1 MEGLLNN
8 FTGLLSG
15 PVQELLPKFLVGA
28 ALVWA
33 VVYLGVTGLLRL
45 GQRWKEADGFR
56 RPFHF
61 LPRYLFIAK
70 GKILS
75 SKEIREFYEP
85 AGEHT
90 HDLRENEKVWP
101 TAWLSPYSKAVRASI
116 KKTKRN
122 RTQRL
127 DARRQI
133 KELSEWIRVRPLPH
147 FVLVAGYKG
156 HEDRHFMV
164 ELGYTGKSRDAV
176 EKLGEFVLTQ
186 LKAYSVDKIET
197 KSQVSI
203 AFVVHMD
210 EPEDILTEQMV
221 TSEFFEQ
228 NPATKWSEFPV
239 AIDEHGN
246 PVKMPVTHTLMFGM
260 TGSGKGS
267 PFNAYIRQ
275 AIPFVLKG
283 EAKLYGLDPKESE
296 VLPYEFTNLFE
307 KTVYSVEDSM
317 VVINDLYDLQ
327 VTRKGAKRKLMNF
340 KKGEAEMMRRIP
352 ASRDNPMIL
361 IMIDELLS
369 LILDLE
375 QQGAAGKKVQAK
387 LVMILAQGR
396 GLGIYAFA
404 ATQQADMALLG
415 RLRGNFVST
424 ITMRNQE
431 SEHINEVMLGQGAI
445 ERGFDPRKIKQST
458 EANNYATSGIGYV
471 KGETGDPKLVRFA
484 YTSDEDL
491 AALVRRYPKA
501 GLVFDTEDG
510 NEDGAT
516 KFASSTDDGHFAIS
530 DEDEEQLPDMEVLTL
545 DDFEHGPP
553 QL

>member
-1 MEGLLNN
+1 MNELLD
-8 FTGLLSG
+8 TLVGQL
-15 PVQELLPKFLVGA
+15 PVSAKELLPLILVG
-28 ALVWA
+28 VA
-33 VVYLGVTGLLRL
+33 VAWVVIYVGLTTVIRL
-45 GQRWKEADGFR
+45 SQRWKEADGFR
-56 RPFHF
+56 RPFHI
-61 LPRYLFIAK
+61 LPRYLFVAK
-70 GKILS
+70 GKILA
-75 SKEIREFYEP
+75 SKEVREFYEP
-85 AGEHT
+85 AAEHT
-90 HDLRENEKVWP
+90 RELKK
-101 TAWLSPYSKAVRASI
+101 SKRS
-116 KKTKRN
+116 

-127 DARRQI
+127 DARKQI
-133 KELSEWIRVRPLPH
+133 SELSDWIRVRPLPH
-147 FVLVAGYKG
+147 FVLVAGYKE

-164 ELGYTGKSRDAV
+164 ELSYTGKSRDAV

-186 LKAYSVDKIET
+186 LKAHSVDKIET

-203 AFVVHMD
+203 SFVVHMD

-246 PVKMPVTHTLMFGM
+246 PVKMPITHTLMFGM

-267 PFNAYIRQ
+267 PFNAFIRQ

-283 EAKLYGLDPKESE
+283 EAKLFGLDPKESE
-296 VLPYEFTNLFE
+296 VLPYEFTSLFE

-317 VVINDLYDLQ
+317 VVISDLYELQ
-327 VTRKGAKRKLMNF
+327 VQRKGAKRKLMNF
-340 KKGEAEMMRRIP
+340 KKGQAEMMRRIP
-352 ASRDNPMIL
+352 ASKENPMIL

-445 ERGFDPRKIKQST
+445 DRGFDPRKIKQST

-491 AALVRRYPKA
+491 AALVRAYPKD
-501 GLVFDTEDG
+501 GFVVDSEDG
-510 NEDGAT
+510 NDQQEVEYAPT
-516 KFASSTDDGHFAIS
+516 KDDGVFAIT
-530 DEDEEQLPDMEVLTL
+530 DMDDEQLPELEPFVL
-545 DDFEHGPP
+545 DEFEEDEPLP
-553 QL
+553 RMI